1 MAKRTETKLVV
12 SAEDLST
19 KKLKDIAKT
28 FRAIREAQRDTQGVS
43 DRTKVTFKEL
53 EATVRQLDTVLAEL
67 AKRKAAVENVRKL
80 GESAQQSRDKLNGLE
95 KELAALRAA
104 TDEAGKKTEQFKA
117 KQAGLVSEIKRTQKA
132 LNSVEESYRKQ
143 SASVEAAGLNAANA
157 ERDIS
162 RLLAV
167 TSRAAKEARGDVDAL
182 AREQRQY
189 RDELAR
195 VAAEEERIKS
205 ARLAAA
211 QARVANE
218 RGVQSG
224 FAAFS
229 RNASSLTAAKEQ
241 QRAQELVNRAAAES
255 VARQERLR
263 QVEAQLDARR
273 LKSVGTLGRISAAL
287 RNAAGAT
294 GQLARSTAQAS
305 LAQQRANKATLTGVE
320 SQRTA
325 LSLSQRIRGQ
335 LLSIAASYVGIFG
348 AISTGQKAIDVY
360 NQRLALNTRLLVAND
375 NNAKAAAEDYQF
387 LRDTANRL
395 GFSLTDLGTG
405 YSKLAIAGKAAGF
418 TVDETRQVFESF
430 SEVTRVFNL
439 STEESAR
446 VFTALE
452 QVLSKG
458 KVQAE
463 ELRGQLGDVL
473 PGAYTAFGRALQSA
487 GVIESLTDLDKLLEQ
502 GKVSARA
509 LIPFSQQYAQLVQG
523 QLGPASNNLQ
533 AQLGRLRT
541 AWDDFLQ
548 TVAQKG
554 LVEAVRGVANELNRF
569 LAGKDGAKLAQDLA
583 DGLRAIGRL
592 AIGAARNF
600 GLLVNLA
607 KAFVGIA
614 IGKAFFQLGT
624 SIVTVIGPLARARAA
639 LLGVAA
645 AETTAAVATRGL
657 LATLGPIGLA
667 LAAVGL
673 AWAIFDRG
681 TSESADAASRA
692 QDEIDKLNSRL
703 DEAASSLFDAN
714 KAQDDYLR
722 AKDELTRALKAE
734 EAAKAKLTKAGTAE
748 AQTAYDQAKAKR
760 EEAKARADNAKKVA
774 EEAEAKRKAAIREIE
789 ETIKIAEKKVA
800 EAQARAQTALAKL
813 AEARANAAIIQSL
826 PGQNDG
832 MGGRAAAAGAA
843 VAAQNSISAAAKRYT
858 QEAEAA
864 KALLKALD
872 DLRKRQKD
880 LTTQTPISA
889 EGILLEGGN
898 DPKKPKDDAKRRAE
912 EAKRLAEEAS
922 RFLLDVRRDGL
933 QQQVE
938 DEKKALQAKLDL
950 LKIEY
955 DEKIKAAD
963 ELTAKLR
970 AAGQQQAAEA
980 VARSKA
986 EIETQRSVAEQ
997 RVREESASKSLK
1009 EEIEKR
1015 EAEINRIIEDRQ
1027 RVLDDI
1033 ERRKNVGVITDLQ
1046 AANET
1051 AAVEKERFQT
1061 LDEFVKK
1068 YLEFLQ
1074 TRRGDAALTEEDI
1087 KLIDEQI
1094 NKVERLAAAYTPV
1107 TQQQTKLRELQE
1119 QVADGLTDTLVA
1131 LGEGIAG
1138 AISGFNSFGDAIK
1151 GAWDVFRNF
1160 IADFLVGIG
1169 KAILK
1174 VILLNAIQKAF
1185 GQDSILGK
1193 AAGLLIGGSAHTGGI
1208 VGQQAKNRSLS
1219 PALFAAAQR
1228 YHTGGVVGL
1237 APNEVPI
1244 VAKRGEEVL
1253 TETDPR
1259 HRNNGGM
1266 SGQNIKII
1274 NAIDSASVVQ
1284 EGLNSPAGTRSILN
1298 VVRANKAAFKSALA

>member
-157 ERDIS
+157 ERDIT

-205 ARLAAA
+205 ARLASA

-294 GQLARSTAQAS
+294 GQLARSKARES
-305 LAQQRANKATLTGVE
+305 SAQQRANKATLTGVE

-583 DGLRAIGRL
+583 DGLRAIGRF
-592 AIGAARNF
+592 AIGAARNL

-614 IGKAFFQLGT
+614 IGKVFYQLGD
-624 SIVTVIGPLARARAA
+624 SIITVIPPLARARAA

-673 AWAIFDRG
+673 AWVIFDRA
-681 TSESADAASRA
+681 TSEGADAASRA

-714 KAQDDYLR
+714 KAQDDYLS

-760 EEAKARADNAKKVA
+760 EEAQARAENAKKVA
-774 EEAEAKRKAAIREIE
+774 EEAEAKRKAAIREIDD
-789 ETIKIAEKKVA
+789 TIKIAEKKVA

-813 AEARANAAIIQSL
+813 AEARANAAIIESL
-826 PGQNDG
+826 PS
-832 MGGRAAAAGAA
+832 GGTVGFGTYAGTEVRNQQRVNKAAEKY
-843 VAAQNSISAAAKRYT
+843 N

-864 KALLKALD
+864 RALLKALD

-889 EGILLEGGN
+889 EGILLEGDSG
-898 DPKKPKDDAKRRAE
+898 PKKPKDDAKRRAE

-950 LKIEY
+950 VKIEY

-980 VARSKA
+980 VARSKT

-1119 QVADGLTDTLVA
+1119 QVANGLTDTLVA

-1169 KAILK
+1169 KAILQ

-1193 AAGLLIGGSAHTGGI
+1193 AAGILIGGSAHTGGI

-1237 APNEVPI
+1237 DPNEVPI

>member
-132 LNSVEESYRKQ
+132 LNSVEASYRKQ

-157 ERDIS
+157 ERDIT

-229 RNASSLTAAKEQ
+229 RNASSLTTAKEQ

-294 GQLARSTAQAS
+294 GQLARSTAQES
-305 LAQQRANKATLTGVE
+305 LEQGRANKETLTGVE

-533 AQLGRLRT
+533 AQLGRLST
-541 AWDDFLQ
+541 AWGDFLQ

-583 DGLRAIGRL
+583 DGLRAIGRF
-592 AIGAARNF
+592 AIGAARNL

-673 AWAIFDRG
+673 AWVIFDRA

-774 EEAEAKRKAAIREIE
+774 EEAEAKRKAAIREIDD
-789 ETIKIAEKKVA
+789 TIKIAEKKVA

-813 AEARANAAIIQSL
+813 AEARANAAITES
-826 PGQNDG
+826 PPDWHSG
-832 MGGRAAAAGAA
+832 MGGRAAAVAA
-843 VAAQNSISAAAKRYT
+843 VEAQNSVSAAAKRYT
-858 QEAEAA
+858 QEVEAA

-980 VARSKA
+980 VARSKT

-1119 QVADGLTDTLVA
+1119 QVANGLTDTLVA

-1169 KAILK
+1169 KAILQ

-1185 GQDSILGK
+1185 GKDSILGQ